1 MKRRLILILLL
12 SVVAAA
18 ILVWLYGVASDP
30 ASGRRRSSWDDIIA
44 DLDACARRKHIR
56 ALQYEHFADIAISEQ
71 RQEAG
76 RLFRALAFSERL
88 QEQNCVKAI
97 QRLGGSYTTPQQIHL
112 FGGSTDGNLERSIGV
127 ERRSF
132 EKRNGAEIRRA
143 LDRGNRYAARILI
156 WASATDLRNIFLMEC
171 RNSVDDQSFA
181 VCPVCGNIY
190 ASKYLDRYCPHC
202 LTAGEQFIR
211 FE

>member
-71 RQEAG
+71 RQEAE

-97 QRLGGSYTTPQQIHL
+97 YAPFTDEDISCKMVEMLRPEGVTTTIEIVYQ
-112 FGGSTDGNLERSIGV
+112 TLEGLHCACP
-127 ERRSF
+127 EHHGDWYF
-132 EKRNGAEIRRA
+132 EHVFKAN
-143 LDRGNRYAARILI
+143 
-156 WASATDLRNIFLMEC
+156 
-171 RNSVDDQSFA
+171 Q
-181 VCPVCGNIY
+181 
-190 ASKYLDRYCPHC
+190 
-202 LTAGEQFIR
+202 
-211 FE
+211 